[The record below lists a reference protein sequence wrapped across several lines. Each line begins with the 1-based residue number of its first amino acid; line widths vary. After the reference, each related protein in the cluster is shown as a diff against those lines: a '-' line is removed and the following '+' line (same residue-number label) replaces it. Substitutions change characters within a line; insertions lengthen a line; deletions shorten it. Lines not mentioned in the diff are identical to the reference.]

1 MPGTVVIFGAGA
13 TKACGGP
20 LTSEILPRAFE
31 RQTAIDRERFLPLVD
46 DFLRKNFHLVAE
58 PAQRRVEDYPPLP
71 LLLSLLDMA
80 IDRRQSLGREWST
93 GRLEEV
99 RNALEYIIFAVLT
112 HELSEIGDP
121 AIANKSDHYSRFLQT
136 LPAHD
141 ELSVISL
148 NYDII
153 VDNAL
158 MALTEAFPDYGCDIS
173 TSIYN
178 TSPRRVPLY
187 KLHGSLNWLHYPC
200 CQRLDLGVSQG
211 GRRTIKVLDELF
223 QEQSRTVGT
232 LEHRYTCQ
240 GSPCADPR
248 CETPVRPVMITPTHM
263 KDYRNPH
270 IARIWYGAAQALRK
284 ADRVH
289 IIGYSLPRD
298 DVDVVYLLKRNMLD
312 VAPERITIV
321 EYDAQR
327 RSLSEHEVGS
337 RYRGLFG
344 DRINWVTD
352 GFESYQRSFDR
363 AVDLP

>member
-31 RQTAIDRERFLPLVD
+31 RQTAIEREQFLPLVEA
-46 DFLRKNFHLVAE
+46 FLKQNFHLATDVAL
-58 PAQRRVEDYPPLP
+58 RKTEDYPPLP
-71 LLLSLLDMA
+71 LLLSMLDIA
-80 IDRRQSLGREWST
+80 IDRRQSLGRDWPS

-112 HELSEIGDP
+112 HELAEIESPGV
-121 AIANKSDHYSRFLQT
+121 AHKADHYFRFLQT
-136 LPAHD
+136 LPSLD
-141 ELSVISL
+141 DLTVISL

-158 MALTEAFPDYGCDIS
+158 LKLTDAFPDYGCDIS
-173 TSIYN
+173 TAVYN
-178 TSPRRVPLY
+178 GSHRRVPLY
-187 KLHGSLNWLHYPC
+187 KLHGSLNWLHFPS
-200 CQRLDLGVSQG
+200 CQRLDLGISGSGQ
-211 GRRTIKVLDELF
+211 RTIKVLDELF

-248 CETPVRPVMITPTHM
+248 CQTPVRPVMITPTHM

-270 IARIWYGAAQALRK
+270 IARIWYVAAQALRQ

-289 IIGYSLPRD
+289 IIGYSLPPD
-298 DVDVVYLLKRNMLD
+298 DVDVVYLLKRNMQD
-312 VAPERITIV
+312 VAPERITII
-321 EYDAQR
+321 EFDPER
-327 RSLSEHEVGS
+327 RSLSEHDVGC

-344 DRINWVTD
+344 DGIGWVTD
-352 GFESYQRSFDR
+352 GFESYS
-363 AVDLP
+363 ANGAGGLS